1 MHLAVVGATGRTGR
15 QVVLQ
20 ALSRGHTVT
29 AVARRPEALGL
40 RDDRLTL
47 VAADVLD
54 PGALL
59 DPLAGAG
66 AVVSTLGVGTSRAP
80 TTVYSQGMTNVLHAM
95 QANGV
100 RRLSVI
106 SAAPA
111 GPRDEQPFLERRLL
125 MPVLDRVFGATYE
138 DMRRMEALLQASDV
152 DWTAL
157 RPPRLVDK
165 PGTGRYRLDR
175 QKPLA
180 RSRSLTFADLATALL
195 DSLDSET
202 LYRRAA
208 YVAN

>member
-1 MHLAVVGATGRTGR
+1 VHLVVVGATGRTGQR
-15 QVVLQ
+15 VLLQ

-29 AVARRPEALGL
+29 AVVRRPEALPL
-40 RDDRLTL
+40 RDDRLT
-47 VAADVLD
+47 VAAADVLD
-54 PGALL
+54 PDALL
-59 DPLAGAG
+59 GPLAGAG
-66 AVVSTLGVGTSRAP
+66 AVVSTVGGGTSKAP
-80 TTVYSQGMTNVLHAM
+80 TTVYSLGVRNVLRAM
-95 QANGV
+95 QANGI

-111 GPRDEQPFLERRLL
+111 GPRAEQPFLERRLL

-138 DMRRMEALLQASDV
+138 DMRRMEALLWTSDL
-152 DWTAL
+152 DWIAL

-165 PGTGRYRLDR
+165 PGTGRYRLDW

-180 RSRSLTFADLATALL
+180 QSRTLTYADLATALL
-195 DSLDSET
+195 DSLGRER